1 VGNRQQL
8 VKKLSTF
15 IKIRLIDK
23 LPSEAYTTCMK
34 LTAAKSI
41 KVGQVLHLGNIAAE
55 IFKKTKNAQGQ
66 IELHIHAP
74 DHVWFTYH
82 KDEPAFVS

>member
-1 VGNRQQL
+1 
-8 VKKLSTF
+8 
-15 IKIRLIDK
+15 
-23 LPSEAYTTCMK
+23 MK
-34 LTAAKSI
+34 LTPAKSI
-41 KVGQVLHLGNIAAE
+41 KVGQTLHLQGVVAK
-55 IFKKTKNAQGQ
+55 IFKKTKTEDGQ